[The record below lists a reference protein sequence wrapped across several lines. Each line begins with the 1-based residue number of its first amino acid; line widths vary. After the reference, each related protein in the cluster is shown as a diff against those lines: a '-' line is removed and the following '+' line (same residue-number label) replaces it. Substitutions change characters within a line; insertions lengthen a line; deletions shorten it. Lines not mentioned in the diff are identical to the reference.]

1 MITREEL
8 QELIGGIADI
18 NVINNVLSEAISG
31 VNIQDELSVDDLKPT
46 GELNDLIARLKNST
60 VINTEN
66 LERLLEIADQDI
78 QKNSRLNSLFVM
90 ISSLAKTVKTN
101 VLPLI
106 VK

>member
-18 NVINNVLSEAISG
+18 NVINSVLSEAITG
-31 VNIQDELSVDDLKPT
+31 VNTEEELSVEDLKPT
-46 GELNDLIARLKNST
+46 GELNDLVERIKNET
-60 VINTEN
+60 VINSEN
-66 LERLLEIADQDI
+66 LERLLELAEQDI
-78 QKNSRLNSLFVM
+78 KKNSRLNSLFIM

-106 VK
+106 MK